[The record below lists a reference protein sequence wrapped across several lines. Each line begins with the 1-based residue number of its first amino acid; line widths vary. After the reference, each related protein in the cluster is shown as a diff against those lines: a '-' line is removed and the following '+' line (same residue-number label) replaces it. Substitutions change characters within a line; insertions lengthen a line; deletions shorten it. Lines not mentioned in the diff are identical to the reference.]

1 MLTQFQ
7 PRILVSFLKGN
18 LNILP
23 LIFFLVLEEIYR
35 NIFSL
40 DKVYLLILHL
50 FLEKEFSFCIK
61 LQSKYTLKLVLP
73 LSYSK
78 LFSDCELVPLP
89 QYC

>member
-18 LNILP
+18 INISF
-23 LIFFLVLEEIYR
+23 LIFFLVQEEIYR
-35 NIFSL
+35 EIFSL